1 MANHFPSVSWSRGA
15 SMYEINIRQYSVEGT
30 FKAFQQHLPRLKN
43 MGIDILWFMPITP
56 ISLDVRQGT
65 LGSYYACSSYVE
77 INPEFGTLNDFKA
90 LVVEA
95 HSLGMKVIIDWVAN
109 HTGWDHEWTKT
120 NKNYYL
126 LDEQG
131 NFTERNGWHDVID
144 LNYQNQHM
152 RTAMIAAMQY
162 WVNTCNIDG
171 FRCDMAHLVPLDF
184 WQEARTQCDALKPL
198 FWLAECEDVQYHNV
212 FDVTYAWEWMH
223 VTEKFFQGNASL
235 HHVFDVLHKY
245 TQYPKD
251 SRKLFFTTNHDENSW
266 NGTEYE
272 KFGDAAKAMAVFAA
286 TWSGMSL
293 VYSGQENPNLKRL
306 KFFDKDVI
314 EWNQPLQLFDFYKT
328 ILQLSK
334 SKVIS
339 LAETFILP
347 TQHEGVMGYLRKH
360 ENEVVLVL
368 LNFTGASK
376 LQISVEHNWLNNKF
390 VNAFSKLD
398 YNFKQKEVFELQ
410 AYEYLVYA
418 TNNG

>member
-1 MANHFPSVSWSRGA
+1 
-15 SMYEINIRQYSVEGT
+15 
-30 FKAFQQHLPRLKN
+30 
-43 MGIDILWFMPITP
+43 
-56 ISLDVRQGT
+56 
-65 LGSYYACSSYVE
+65 
-77 INPEFGTLNDFKA
+77 
-90 LVVEA
+90 
-95 HSLGMKVIIDWVAN
+95 
-109 HTGWDHEWTKT
+109 
-120 NKNYYL
+120 
-126 LDEQG
+126 
-131 NFTERNGWHDVID
+131 
-144 LNYQNQHM
+144 
-152 RTAMIAAMQY
+152 
-162 WVNTCNIDG
+162 
-171 FRCDMAHLVPLDF
+171 
-184 WQEARTQCDALKPL
+184 
-198 FWLAECEDVQYHNV
+198 
-212 FDVTYAWEWMH
+212 
-223 VTEKFFQGNASL
+223 
-235 HHVFDVLHKY
+235 
-245 TQYPKD
+245 
-251 SRKLFFTTNHDENSW
+251 
-266 NGTEYE
+266 
-272 KFGDAAKAMAVFAA
+272 MAVFAA
-286 TWSGMSL
+286 TWSGMPL

>member
-1 MANHFPSVSWSRGA
+1 
-15 SMYEINIRQYSVEGT
+15 
-30 FKAFQQHLPRLKN
+30 
-43 MGIDILWFMPITP
+43 
-56 ISLDVRQGT
+56 
-65 LGSYYACSSYVE
+65 
-77 INPEFGTLNDFKA
+77 
-90 LVVEA
+90 
-95 HSLGMKVIIDWVAN
+95 
-109 HTGWDHEWTKT
+109 
-120 NKNYYL
+120 
-126 LDEQG
+126 
-131 NFTERNGWHDVID
+131 
-144 LNYQNQHM
+144 
-152 RTAMIAAMQY
+152 
-162 WVNTCNIDG
+162 VNTCNIDG

-272 KFGDAAKAMAVFAA
+272 KFGGAAKVMAVFAA
-286 TWSGMSL
+286 TWSGMPL